1 MDVADMLKQ
10 IQTVQEVRCDDP
22 ALLIFGV
29 SLAGWDL
36 VVSAALAVYAALAAR
51 LAR

>member
-1 MDVADMLKQ
+1 M
-10 IQTVQEVRCDDP
+10 R
-22 ALLIFGV
+22 IFGV

-36 VVSAALAVYAALAAR
+36 VVSAALGVYAALAAR